1 MYVYVYMYV
10 CMYVC
15 KYVCK
20 YVCIP
25 PNSFRLEISPIR
37 SYYARVY
44 LCKYVWMYSIYVSVR
59 MYIWCANL
67 PFNVFESRRA
77 SVPGSNLFSC
87 VYVNIYV
94 CMQVYSYV
102 LKYVLTSYTYL
113 TQHYIHTNISK
124 HNVYVFIS

>member
-1 MYVYVYMYV
+1 MNECMYVCKFAYIYDVSMYVYMYICMYV

-44 LCKYVWMYSIYVSVR
+44 LCKYV
-59 MYIWCANL
+59 
-67 PFNVFESRRA
+67 
-77 SVPGSNLFSC
+77 
-87 VYVNIYV
+87 
-94 CMQVYSYV
+94 
-102 LKYVLTSYTYL
+102 
-113 TQHYIHTNISK
+113 
-124 HNVYVFIS
+124 